1 MERVAFLMEETNERL
16 RCLLNP
22 ETLVIRRTAG
32 VRSHPA
38 ISGQLTRT
46 GLAEDPLLYTG
57 GGRTELQLDLLF
69 DVALAGSSITTEDVR
84 ELTAPLW
91 RLAENTADASG
102 QRRPPQVRFLWGKAW
117 DIPAVVVAV
126 AEQFE
131 QFLPSGIPQRSWLR
145 LRLWRVD
152 EAAEPSAVGGQPPL
166 VSDQLAVVSE
176 TISLAETLPEEL
188 PAPAEDWSVHEVVG
202 GGAAT
207 ETAETEAAAVGERLD
222 QLAYDYYGDAA
233 LWRLLAV
240 ANDLADPLRLAAGT
254 LLRIPPLTVLGGRP

>member
-1 MERVAFLMEETNERL
+1 MERVAFLIEESNERL

-32 VRSHPA
+32 VRPHPA

-46 GLAEDPLLYTG
+46 GLTEDPLLYTG
-57 GGRTELQLDLLF
+57 GGRTEWQLDLLF

-91 RLAENTADASG
+91 RLAENTASQSG

-152 EAAEPSAVGGQPPL
+152 EAAEPPVVTSQL
-166 VSDQLAVVSE
+166 SVSSEQLAVVSE
-176 TISLAETLPEEL
+176 TVGLTETLPEEM
-188 PAPAEDWSVHEVVG
+188 PAPAEDWGVHELMG
-202 GGAAT
+202 GG
-207 ETAETEAAAVGERLD
+207 ELAETGEVEEAAVGERLD
-222 QLAYDYYGDAA
+222 QLAYEYYGDAA

-240 ANDLADPLRLAAGT
+240 ANSVTDPLRLAAGA
-254 LLRIPPLTVLGGRP
+254 LLRIPPLTVLSGSK